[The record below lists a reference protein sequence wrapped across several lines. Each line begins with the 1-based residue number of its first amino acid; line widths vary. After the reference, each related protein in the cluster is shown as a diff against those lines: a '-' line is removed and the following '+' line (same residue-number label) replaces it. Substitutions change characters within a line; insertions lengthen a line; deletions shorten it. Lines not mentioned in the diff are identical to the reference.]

1 MCVVADEDHLLL
13 VERADAELWTP
24 GAFASSDES
33 LRPNHADRFGN
44 DDLGTPGGRDLGR
57 PLTGPRRTARPRPG
71 SVTVTNALRQPFTV
85 RVRSGG
91 NE

>member
-1 MCVVADEDHLLL
+1 MLVADEDHLLL

-44 DDLGTPGGRDLGR
+44 DDLGTPR
-57 PLTGPRRTARPRPG
+57 RPRPG
-71 SVTVTNALRQPFTV
+71 PSADRSASNRSTTAGECDSDERAPTTVYRP
-85 RVRSGG
+85 S
-91 NE
+91 